1 MKMSRQQPGCTCVK
15 CPQRYIYRVRCEG
28 SSQSAVSALC
38 FTPDIMTLLATII
51 IFIIVT
57 CSSHLTVSAEEE
69 AGVGA
74 GVEGRFFFG
83 NPMLGMR

>member
-1 MKMSRQQPGCTCVK
+1 M
-15 CPQRYIYRVRCEG
+15 
-28 SSQSAVSALC
+28 SALC

-51 IFIIVT
+51 IFIMVT
-57 CSSHLTVSAEEE
+57 SSSLTVSAEKE

>member
-1 MKMSRQQPGCTCVK
+1 M
-15 CPQRYIYRVRCEG
+15 
-28 SSQSAVSALC
+28 SALC

-51 IFIIVT
+51 IFIT
-57 CSSHLTVSAEEE
+57 TSSLTVSAEEE

-74 GVEGRFFFG
+74 GVEGRFLFG